1 MTSSQWN
8 IRDFLAK
15 HPASKAYV
23 GFSGGVDSTA
33 LLLMLLEA
41 NVAVTAVHF
50 HHGIRGEEA
59 DADAEWCRRFCA
71 ERQLSFQLIRLDVP
85 NHKQNG
91 ESIEEAARRLRLE
104 AWKQLV
110 DESPAPIFLAHHADD
125 ALEELFLRL
134 ARGSNCTGLTSIR
147 EVRRFDG
154 LTFCRPLTSIRKSEL
169 QQFLETRGIHDWRTD
184 STNADCHY
192 RRNAVRNRLLPLAKE
207 IFGTDGGLIRSLQS
221 LKADADYLEAQALQA
236 LQGIND
242 IEDWQNLHVA
252 LLPRVFRLWRFNQDH
267 IDEAPTHS
275 FINSLASA
283 LRNFDG
289 TPVVL
294 QLDSS
299 TIVRVAKRGLRL
311 EKLTPCDAPVFH
323 FSWNWKTQPELPIPE
338 LGMTLTAYSKS
349 IDSSLYTRKT
359 VDTSSDDEFAEQF
372 AYDSMPDTLTIRPWQ
387 PGDKMIP
394 FGHSSPKKLQDLF
407 TDAHVPRA
415 MRQRIPVI
423 TADDAIIW
431 VPSVRR
437 AEFGRCDSDSTN
449 NVVIFCNI
457 KTAQMPPLLDNE
469 P

>member
-71 ERQLSFQLIRLDVP
+71 ERQLDFRLIRLDVP
-85 NHKQNG
+85 NNKQSG
-91 ESIEEAARRLRLE
+91 ESLEEAARRLRLE

-110 DESPAPIFLAHHADD
+110 NESPAPIFLAHHADD

-169 QQFLETRGIHDWRTD
+169 QQFLGTRGIHDWRTD

-192 RRNAVRNRLLPLAKE
+192 RRNAVRNRLLPLARD

-221 LKADADYLEAQALQA
+221 LKADADYLETQALQA
-236 LQGIND
+236 LDGLNSIK
-242 IEDWQNLHVA
+242 DWQNLHAA
-252 LLPRVFRLWRFNQDH
+252 LLPRVFRLWRYTQDH
-267 IDEAPTHS
+267 IDEAPTHT

-283 LRNFDG
+283 LQYFNG
-289 TPVVL
+289 TPIVR
-294 QLDSS
+294 QLDSF
-299 TIVRVAKRGLRL
+299 TIIRLSQRGLRL
-311 EKLTPCDAPVFH
+311 EKVTPHNVSDFLI
-323 FSWNWKTQPELPIPE
+323 SWNWKTQPELTIPE
-338 LGMTLTAYSKS
+338 MNLTLTAYSKLIS
-349 IDSSLYTRKT
+349 FSQYTKKT
-359 VDTSSDDEFAEQF
+359 VDTTTPIELVEQF
-372 AYDSMPDTLTIRPWQ
+372 AVDALPEMLTIRPWQ
-387 PGDKMIP
+387 AGDRMVP

-407 TDAHVPRA
+407 TDAHVPRTT
-415 MRQRIPVI
+415 RGQLPVI
-423 TADDAIIW
+423 LAGDTIIW

-437 AEFGRCDSDSTN
+437 AEFGRIDDATSRRLLIRCTFNSSSSDN
-449 NVVIFCNI
+449 
-457 KTAQMPPLLDNE
+457 Q
-469 P
+469 